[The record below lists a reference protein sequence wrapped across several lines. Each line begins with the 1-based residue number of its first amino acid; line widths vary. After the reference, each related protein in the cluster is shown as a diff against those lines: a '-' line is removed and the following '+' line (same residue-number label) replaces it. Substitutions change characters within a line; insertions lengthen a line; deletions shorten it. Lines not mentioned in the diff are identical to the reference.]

1 MYLSTIQ
8 AFLSAA
14 CCTKRHRRF
23 VQPGEEGAEGTGS
36 PKCFLWVPK
45 GEEFQGRWRQTL
57 DRGAQQ
63 KIRGNY
69 HNEQQRK
76 ILPKKNSDKT
86 KNFSVGEWFSSK
98 AGVQRHVG
106 SSSLGDEAWLGKA
119 LRIQICLYLAE
130 GWAR

>member
-23 VQPGEEGAEGTGS
+23 VQPGEEGAEGIGS
-36 PKCFLWVPK
+36 PKCFLQVPK

-57 DRGAQQ
+57 DRCAQQ
-63 KIRGNY
+63 KIRGNN

-76 ILPKKNSDKT
+76 ILP
-86 KNFSVGEWFSSK
+86 
-98 AGVQRHVG
+98 
-106 SSSLGDEAWLGKA
+106 
-119 LRIQICLYLAE
+119 
-130 GWAR
+130 